1 MKETN
6 YFIFRCS
13 NSRRKSGA
21 YIFKVPQGEDEWNS
35 EMRKD
40 TEGENRK
47 KKIFVCEIYYSEYQ
61 LIHTF
66 CKSIFRDECVSQT
79 KIFFRIFFRM
89 SKFPHISQHDDP
101 REHFERSTPSVN
113 DHSAIF
119 NILQKLCENGPSI
132 PTISF
137 RVTTFSCSY

>member
-21 YIFKVPQGEDEWNS
+21 YSFKVPQGEDEWNS

-47 KKIFVCEIYYSEYQ
+47 KK
-61 LIHTF
+61 
-66 CKSIFRDECVSQT
+66 KSS
-79 KIFFRIFFRM
+79 
-89 SKFPHISQHDDP
+89 
-101 REHFERSTPSVN
+101 SVKY
-113 DHSAIF
+113 ITL
-119 NILQKLCENGPSI
+119 NINLLFY
-132 PTISF
+132 TYF
-137 RVTTFSCSY
+137 L

>member
-21 YIFKVPQGEDEWNS
+21 YSFKVPQGEDEWNS

-47 KKIFVCEIYYSEYQ
+47 KKN
-61 LIHTF
+61 L
-66 CKSIFRDECVSQT
+66 R
-79 KIFFRIFFRM
+79 
-89 SKFPHISQHDDP
+89 
-101 REHFERSTPSVN
+101 
-113 DHSAIF
+113 
-119 NILQKLCENGPSI
+119 L
-132 PTISF
+132 
-137 RVTTFSCSY
+137 